1 MQVDLKKIKK
11 VYFLGI
17 GGIGISAI
25 ARMFLLE
32 GKTVFGSDV
41 SESLVTEELRKAGA
55 EITIGQDINLIPE
68 DTDLVVY
75 TIAVPHFH
83 PDFFNEVKMKFE
95 KKQVVSQ
102 KDTLMPCP
110 CCASRV
116 ISNLG
121 HYEIC
126 EVCRWEDDPIQS
138 NEPDYV
144 GGANKESLNK
154 VKNLWFENVGK
165 KVISYPEIL
174 EIISKDKYTIAVSGT
189 HGKTTT
195 TAMIAKVMIDA
206 GLDPTVIVGS
216 MMKPYKSNFAPGK
229 SKYLVV
235 EACEY
240 KKSFLNIHPT
250 IAVVTNIEADHLDF
264 YKDIDEI
271 EKSFQEFSTRA
282 EFIVSD
288 FSDERLKSIL
298 DNKKAQL
305 LNSSPYFNEELEV
318 GVPGIHNRKNASM
331 ALVVADFL
339 NIPKES
345 ALKSIKEFSG
355 TWRRFDYKGVMS
367 LHTGEEAIVYD
378 DYAHHPSE
386 IKATIQAMREK
397 YPDKKVVAVFQ
408 PHLFSRTK
416 DLFGDFVIE
425 LSKADKVILLPIYKA
440 RENDDGTI
448 SSDMLAEEIKK
459 TNTNVLSLKT
469 FEEVKEELFK
479 STDKDSVVLVMGAG
493 DISEL
498 SESILNFNNIF

>member
-1 MQVDLKKIKK
+1 MLQNFNTLKK
-11 VYFLGI
+11 VYFLGV

-32 GKTVFGSDV
+32 GKQVLGSDV
-41 SESLVTEELRKAGA
+41 TESLVTEELRKAGA

-83 PDFFNEVKMKFE
+83 PDFFNEV
-95 KKQVVSQ
+95 
-102 KDTLMPCP
+102 
-110 CCASRV
+110 
-116 ISNLG
+116 
-121 HYEIC
+121 
-126 EVCRWEDDPIQS
+126 
-138 NEPDYV
+138 
-144 GGANKESLNK
+144 
-154 VKNLWFENVGK
+154 GK
-165 KVISYPEIL
+165 KFKVLSYPEAL
-174 EIISKDKYTIAVSGT
+174 EIISKDKYTIAISGT

-195 TAMIAKVMIDA
+195 TAMIAKLMIDA

-216 MMKPYKSNFAPGK
+216 MMKPSKSNFIAGK

-264 YKDIDEI
+264 YKDLGEI
-271 EKSFQEFSTRA
+271 EKSFQEFSIRS
-282 EFIVSD
+282 EVIVSD
-288 FSDERLKSIL
+288 FSDERLKNILNNNKSKLLDTSI
-298 DNKKAQL
+298 
-305 LNSSPYFNEELEV
+305 YFNENLEV

-331 ALVVADFL
+331 VFAVADFL
-339 NIPKES
+339 GVPKDKVTQS
-345 ALKSIKEFSG
+345 LKEFSG
-355 TWRRFDYKGVMS
+355 TWRRFDLKGSMNNGA
-367 LHTGEEAIVYD
+367 LVYD

-386 IKATIQAMREK
+386 IKATLQAMREK
-397 YPDKKVVAVFQ
+397 YGDKKIVAVFQ

-416 DLFGDFVIE
+416 DLFNDFALE

-469 FEEVKEELFK
+469 FEEVKEDLVK

-493 DISEL
+493 DVSEL
-498 SESILNFNNIF
+498 PEFLLK